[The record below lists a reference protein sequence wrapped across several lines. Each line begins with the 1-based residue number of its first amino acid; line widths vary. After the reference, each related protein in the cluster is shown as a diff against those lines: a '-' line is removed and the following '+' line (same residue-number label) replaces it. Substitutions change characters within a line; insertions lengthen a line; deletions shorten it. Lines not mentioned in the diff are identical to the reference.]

1 MIWIFYM
8 SIKFRVNFREDLF
21 SRVLIFAMFFHN
33 DYREKREIKDPAK
46 LSINKG

>member
-1 MIWIFYM
+1 M
-8 SIKFRVNFREDLF
+8 SIKFREDLF
-21 SRVLIFAMFFHN
+21 SRAFIFAMLFYN